1 MFFIN
6 TEELRK
12 QAGDLKEYKRKYMQL
27 IPTLEEVL
35 IWIQKN
41 EFQDAEPII
50 TTMEQQKKAL
60 EEQKND
66 IQLLS
71 EGLLRICDRYDSSEY
86 KIVDAAEKVPAIT
99 AYIGELDLEYVRKRA
114 YLYEDLQVI

>member
-71 EGLLRICDRYDSSEY
+71 EGLLRICDRYESSEY
-86 KIVDAAEKVPAIT
+86 EIVDAAEKVPAIT
-99 AYIGELDLEYVRKRA
+99 AYIGELDLEYVRKWA

>member
-27 IPTLEEVL
+27 IATLEEVL

-41 EFQDAEPII
+41 EFRDAEPII

-60 EEQKND
+60 EEQKYILCIVLIMLAVHSFSD
-66 IQLLS
+66 PQLFDLK
-71 EGLLRICDRYDSSEY
+71 YDPFL
-86 KIVDAAEKVPAIT
+86 ILIGTAILKK
-99 AYIGELDLEYVRKRA
+99 APLPLKNPVGGRSFAD
-114 YLYEDLQVI
+114 